1 MAGQSEAVEN
11 LVKRATLLA
20 ADTLIHPRDFA
31 DGLTP
36 ASAPADEAAPQAQA
50 PASLH
55 LRNSDEERERII
67 EALQQTKYNKS
78 KAAQLLGVD
87 RKTLY
92 NKIKQY
98 GL

>member
-1 MAGQSEAVEN
+1 MELNELHKAWA
-11 LVKRATLLA
+11 LAT
-20 ADTLIHPRDFA
+20 T
-31 DGLTP
+31 
-36 ASAPADEAAPQAQA
+36 E
-50 PASLH
+50 
-55 LRNSDEERERII
+55 EERERII